1 MLSSYT
7 QFALQHGF
15 SMKIKSNVIREQ
27 LQGNMSA
34 ITEPK
39 HEQDLFITS
48 RVSAETLAWKSK
60 INLLMDNAKT
70 KAEVKRQ

>member
-1 MLSSYT
+1 
-7 QFALQHGF
+7 
-15 SMKIKSNVIREQ
+15 
-27 LQGNMSA
+27 MSA

-48 RVSAETLAWKSK
+48 RVSAETLAWK

-70 KAEVKRQ
+70 KAEVKRR

>member
-1 MLSSYT
+1 
-7 QFALQHGF
+7 
-15 SMKIKSNVIREQ
+15 
-27 LQGNMSA
+27 MSA

-48 RVSAETLAWKSK
+48 GVSAETLAWESK

-70 KAEVKRQ
+70 KAEVQRQ